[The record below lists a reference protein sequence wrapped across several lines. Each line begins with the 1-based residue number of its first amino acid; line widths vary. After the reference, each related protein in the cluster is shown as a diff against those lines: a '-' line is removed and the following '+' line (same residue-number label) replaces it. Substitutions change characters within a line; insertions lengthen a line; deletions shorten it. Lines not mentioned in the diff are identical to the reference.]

1 MSTYSKEHVQTVAR
15 SHLAGALT
23 AVPQAASN
31 ATHPGLPGGRMGKAN
46 KAVQAFAGAV
56 HWVLISKVVENTG
69 YSDDAIRAKKARG
82 EWIEEVHWRKG
93 PDNRLVFNL
102 LAIQNWMG
110 GCDA

>member
-1 MSTYSKEHVQTVAR
+1 MPK
-15 SHLAGALT
+15 T
-23 AVPQAASN
+23 AVNAA
-31 ATHPGLPGGRMGKAN
+31 HPGLPGGRMGKAN
-46 KAVQAFAGAV
+46 KAVQAFVGGA
-56 HWVLISKVVENTG
+56 HWVLISKVVELTG

-102 LAIQNWMG
+102 VAIQLWMG